1 MGRYGR
7 FLNLEVLQRSLKRG
21 ETPTLPRL
29 RSVGYCI
36 FSMVE
41 QYPNTKIDMNPWTYK
56 PWWCQPWS
64 ILLTG
69 IALIGSSWL
78 LWKTIWVT
86 VLISL
91 PVLTWMGFF
100 LIIWPQLM
108 RDSSI
113 PLSSQYLQSTPDSVE
128 E

>member
-1 MGRYGR
+1 
-7 FLNLEVLQRSLKRG
+7 
-21 ETPTLPRL
+21 
-29 RSVGYCI
+29 
-36 FSMVE
+36 MVE